1 VSFFLSFNLE
11 NIAKT
16 KHKGVNLNKKRP
28 KTVTPFEEI
37 GNFDLLAGSG
47 GLIGVPMNWEG
58 RGRRKKAV
66 GISVVTETNSPCLLF
81 KQMDNILVIHFIL
94 LDLNRTSN
102 SYIMESISAT
112 LTRIFPCRYSHFLS
126 LTLVKIGNIILC

>member
-37 GNFDLLAGSG
+37 GNFDLLAGSE
-47 GLIGVPMNWEG
+47 GLIGVPMNWEE

-66 GISVVTETNSPCLLF
+66 GIGSHRNERPLFAFQTNGQYL
-81 KQMDNILVIHFIL
+81 
-94 LDLNRTSN
+94 SN
-102 SYIMESISAT
+102 SFHIAGLKSDQ
-112 LTRIFPCRYSHFLS
+112 
-126 LTLVKIGNIILC
+126 